1 MLKMSL
7 FILRSVLEIQMKT
20 NIITDSQI
28 STNLPDSI
36 AAHLKQMGILPVQ
49 VEEEKSYTWKLEP
62 NYFRRDV
69 LDERGEPLF

>member
-1 MLKMSL
+1 MLRIVL
-7 FILRSVLEIQMKT
+7 FTSRSVLERQMKT
-20 NIITDSQI
+20 STITDSQI
-28 STNLPDSI
+28 STDLPDSI

-49 VEEEKSYTWKLEP
+49 VEEEKSYAWKFEH

>member
-1 MLKMSL
+1 
-7 FILRSVLEIQMKT
+7 MKT

-28 STNLPDSI
+28 STNLPESI
-36 AAHLKQMGILPVQ
+36 AAHLKQMGILPIQ
-49 VEEEKSYTWKLEP
+49 VEEDKSYNWKLEP

>member
-1 MLKMSL
+1 MLKIIL
-7 FILRSVLEIQMKT
+7 FISRSVLEIQMKT

-49 VEEEKSYTWKLEP
+49 VEEDKSYTWKLEP

>member
-1 MLKMSL
+1 
-7 FILRSVLEIQMKT
+7 MKT

-49 VEEEKSYTWKLEP
+49 VEEDKPYNWKLEP